1 VTALPALMEQYV
13 QYCIHNTNFQTLG
26 NIDLQNV
33 DFIYPTTL
41 LPLGNL
47 ILQNKSVYK
56 PPNDELVARYID
68 TILEN
73 PSPDGGTGTY
83 VPIVQLSQN
92 QEESSQ
98 SIERVYDIQRQD
110 ETLLGNAEAFTYVV
124 GELTDNIYQHSQF
137 ARALIMGQK
146 YHTKGYVD
154 LSFFDNGITIP
165 VTFEK
170 IGLKLK
176 PYEAI
181 AEAINGAS
189 TIHEDRGFGLRTCTA
204 ICIKGLEGQLLAV
217 SGSGAVYSSKDE
229 NNFYSLSNQYSLNGT
244 LITLRIPLTA
254 PSIDI
259 YDYIE

>member
-1 VTALPALMEQYV
+1 MTALPALMEQYV
-13 QYCIHNTNFQTLG
+13 QYCGHATNFQTTET
-26 NIDLQNV
+26 IDLQNV

-47 ILQNKSVYK
+47 ILQNNSRYT
-56 PPNDELVARYID
+56 PPNDQLVARYIT

-73 PSPDGGTGTY
+73 PSPSGGTGTY

-92 QEESSQ
+92 QEESRQ
-98 SIERVYDIQRQD
+98 SLERVYDIQRQD

-124 GELTDNIYQHSQF
+124 GELIDNIYQHSQF
-137 ARALIMGQK
+137 TRALIMGQK
-146 YHTKGYVD
+146 YPAKGYVD

-170 IGLKLK
+170 TGLKFK
-176 PYEAI
+176 PHEAI

-189 TIHEDRGFGLRTCTA
+189 TVHRDRGFGLRTCTT
-204 ICIKGLEGQLLAV
+204 ICINGLEGQLLVV
-217 SGSGAVYSSKDE
+217 SGLGAVYSSKDE
-229 NNFYSLSNQYSLNGT
+229 NRLYSLSNRYSLNGT
-244 LITLRIPLTA
+244 LITLRVPLPA

-259 YDYIE
+259 YRYIE